1 MATKP
6 SNVYKCMQISYII
19 KIVFL
24 VHVSFTFVAI
34 LREVHHKRWIYQD
47 INIQYLEWP
56 KYVGDILRLQDTF
69 IHFL

>member
-6 SNVYKCMQISYII
+6 SNVYKCMKISYII
-19 KIVFL
+19 KIVCL
-24 VHVSFTFVAI
+24 VHVSVTLVAI
-34 LREVHHKRWIYQD
+34 LREMHNKRWIYQD

-56 KYVGDILRLQDTF
+56 KYVGGILCLQDTF